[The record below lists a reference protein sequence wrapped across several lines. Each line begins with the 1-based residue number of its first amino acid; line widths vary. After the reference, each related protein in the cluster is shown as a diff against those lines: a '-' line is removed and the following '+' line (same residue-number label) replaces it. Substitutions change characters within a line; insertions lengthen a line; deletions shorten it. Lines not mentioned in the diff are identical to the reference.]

1 MKTLFFF
8 AFLFIAHTAL
18 AQDRKYIVVAKD
30 SSGDFA
36 TIQEAVN
43 AVRDYS
49 YFPVKI
55 FIKKG
60 VYREKVIVPS
70 WKTGITLQGES
81 RDSTIITNADY
92 TGKPVP
98 GGEMSGKDKYVT
110 FTSYTVLIEGNDVT
124 AENLTIE
131 NTAGNVGQAV
141 ALHVEG
147 DRCIV
152 RNCTLLGNQDTLYA
166 GNANSRQYYLNCYIE
181 GTVDFIFGAAT
192 AIFRNCTIHSKRNAY
207 ITAAS
212 TTKNQTYGF
221 VFMNCKLT
229 AESSANKVY
238 LGRPWRPYSATIFM
252 NCNLGAHILPV
263 GWHNW
268 DKTTNELTARYAE
281 YKNTGPG
288 SATAKRVTWSH
299 QLTDKDAKIITV
311 TKVFKGWDPSKQNY

>member
-1 MKTLFFF
+1 MKTLFLFV
-8 AFLFIAHTAL
+8 FLFIAHTVL
-18 AQDRKYIVVAKD
+18 AEDRKYIVVAQD
-30 SSGDFA
+30 SSGDFT

-43 AVRDYS
+43 AVRDFS

-60 VYREKVIVPS
+60 VYHEKLIVPS

-98 GGEMSGKDKYVT
+98 GTPVAGKDKFVT
-110 FTSYTVLIEGNDVT
+110 FTSHTVLIEGDNVT
-124 AENLTIE
+124 VENLTIE

-147 DRCIV
+147 DCCII

-166 GNANSRQYYLNCYIE
+166 GKAGSRQYYQNCYIE

-192 AIFRNCTIHSKRNAY
+192 SIFRNCTIHSKKNAY

-212 TTKNQTYGF
+212 TTKDQQYGF
-221 VFMNCKLT
+221 VFINCKLT
-229 AESSANKVY
+229 ADSSLTKVY
-238 LGRPWRPYSATIFM
+238 LGRPWRPYAATIFM
-252 NCNLGAHILPV
+252 NCNLGAHILPA

-281 YKNTGPG
+281 YKNTGRG
-288 SATAKRVTWSH
+288 AVTAKRVAWSH
-299 QLTDKDAKIITV
+299 QLTDKDAKVITV
-311 TKVFKGWDPSKQNY
+311 TKVFKGWDPSKPNY